1 LAEAMDIARVGGRI
15 IPFGIY
21 GDLEGKL
28 PFYEFYF
35 KELNIIN
42 ARAALPTDF
51 PDSIKLIEDEKV
63 NLEPFITHTF
73 PLADISTALQFL
85 MEPNDERLKVILEV

>member
-1 LAEAMDIARVGGRI
+1 MGRGAHGRGQQSREIGRRLAI
-15 IPFGIY
+15 
-21 GDLEGKL
+21 GD
-28 PFYEFYF
+28 F

-51 PDSIKLIEDEKV
+51 PESIKLVEGGKV

-73 PLADISTALQFL
+73 PLADVSSALQFL